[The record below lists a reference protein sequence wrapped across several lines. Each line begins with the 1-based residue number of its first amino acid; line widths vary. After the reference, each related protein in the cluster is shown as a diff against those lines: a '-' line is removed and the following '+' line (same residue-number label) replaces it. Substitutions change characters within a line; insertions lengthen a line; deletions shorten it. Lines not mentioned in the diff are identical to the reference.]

1 MKKFFYVAAAFLAA
15 GFVSCSENNGDD
27 FTTPVV
33 EGSDLAPIRFDLGA
47 GRVNIEQKAAATRGK
62 GAVGDLDGTNNVWN
76 GEELKVYMFD
86 KGTLD
91 LALDKTATGKDSEG
105 NDYSTMPLFENASI
119 IATAGATLVETATQ
133 KYYPMQGNFD
143 FFAYHVDNAATVTN
157 GVAANPTL
165 NVDGDQYI
173 IPVTIDGSQDLM
185 VAKAELQDGEAEKL
199 GDARKDDYYS
209 AFSAR
214 KEVNPHFKFQHL
226 LTRFVFNVKA
236 DAEVKVDDVK
246 IKGVKISEANTT
258 ADMVVAYTTAPTEFL
273 NKQANPATVSL
284 QGIAVDGKKPSKDKF
299 EKIGE
304 SLLLMPQAS
313 YEVEFV
319 IEQTVNGAPR
329 NINYPAT
336 LSAKELGIGDKF
348 VAGNQYNV
356 NLTLYGL
363 SDIVLKLQLQHWVD
377 GGDINVDDNNDKN
390 VQWVKPED
398 RI

>member
-27 FTTPVV
+27 FTATAP
-33 EGSDLAPIRFDLGA
+33 GSDLAPIRFDLGA
-47 GRVNIEQKAAATRGK
+47 SRVNIEQKAAATRGK
-62 GAVGDLDGTNNVWN
+62 GAVGDLDGANNVWN

-91 LALDKTATGKDSEG
+91 LALDATGDNS
-105 NDYSTMPLFENASI
+105 PLFDNAPI
-119 IATAGATLVETATQ
+119 IATAGANIVEAATQ

-143 FFAYHVDNAATVTN
+143 FFAYHADDAAT
-157 GVAANPTL
+157 GVDVVEGTDVFTL
-165 NVDGDQYI
+165 
-173 IPVTIDGSQDLM
+173 PVTIDGSQDLM
-185 VAKAELQDGEAEKL
+185 VAKAELQAGEAEKL

-214 KEVNPHFKFQHL
+214 KGVNPHFTFQHL

-273 NKQANPATVSL
+273 NNQANPATVLL
-284 QGIAVDGKKPSKDKF
+284 QGIAVDGEKPSKDKF

-319 IEQTVNGAPR
+319 IEQTVNGNPR

-336 LSAKELGIGDKF
+336 LSAAELGIGDKF
-348 VAGNQYNV
+348 VAGKQYNV

-363 SDIVLKLQLQHWVD
+363 SEIVLKLQLKPWED
-377 GGDINVDDNNDKN
+377 GGDINVDDNNDQN